1 MKIFGQ
7 LAIILSI
14 NFAGELLS
22 QSLSLP
28 LPGSI
33 VGMLILLILLLT
45 GVVKEAHIAE
55 TANYFLDNMPFFFI
69 PAGVSVM
76 VAYQFIEG
84 QVAAVMGTIIIST
97 LLVMVLTALV
107 AQLIIKRKNDD

>member
-1 MKIFGQ
+1 MRIFKQ
-7 LAIILSI
+7 LAIILAI

-22 QSLSLP
+22 EGLSLP

-45 GVVKEAHIAE
+45 GVVEEAHIVE
-55 TANYFLDNMPFFFI
+55 TANFFLEKMPFFFI

-76 VAYQFIEG
+76 VAYKFIDG
-84 QVAAVMGTIIIST
+84 HVGAVIGTIVIST
-97 LLVMVLTALV
+97 MLVMVVSSLV
-107 AQLIIKRKNDD
+107 TQLIIKKKNDD

>member
-1 MKIFGQ
+1 MRIFRQ

-22 QSLSLP
+22 KGLSLP

-45 GVVKEAHIAE
+45 GVVKEEHIAE
-55 TANYFLDNMPFFFI
+55 TANFFLEKMPFFFI

-76 VAYQFIEG
+76 VAYQFIDG
-84 QVAAVMGTIIIST
+84 HLAAVIGTIMLST
-97 LLVMVLTALV
+97 LFVMVVSALV
-107 AQLIIKRKNDD
+107 TQLMIKKKNDD